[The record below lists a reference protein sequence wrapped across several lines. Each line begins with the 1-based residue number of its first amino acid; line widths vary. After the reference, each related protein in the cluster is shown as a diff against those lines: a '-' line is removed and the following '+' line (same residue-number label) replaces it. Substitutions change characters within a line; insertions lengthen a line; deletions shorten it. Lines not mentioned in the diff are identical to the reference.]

1 MDKINIEGLF
11 VINGERMIW
20 TWLQRYS
27 DNNDSNNINVRIRNI
42 VIIITKTDVILILL
56 SEFQSD
62 AHVYHHF

>member
-20 TWLQRYS
+20 TSLQRYS

-42 VIIITKTDVILILL
+42 VIIIIKTDVIFILL

-62 AHVYHHF
+62 AHVYHQF